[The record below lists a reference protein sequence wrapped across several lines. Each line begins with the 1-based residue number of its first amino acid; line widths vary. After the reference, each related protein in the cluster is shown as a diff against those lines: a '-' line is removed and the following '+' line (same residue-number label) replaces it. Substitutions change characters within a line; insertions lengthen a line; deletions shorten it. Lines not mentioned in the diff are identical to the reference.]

1 MQGLL
6 TFTATALLFTHK
18 RGSFGPRRGPSKQTG
33 ALLGHCRWMRPGSA
47 PSLTGA
53 SAASPRPAGRWS
65 CAAVGVIKSGKTL
78 ISSAPSLLFF
88 SSFPLPLL
96 HHLRVFT
103 FPGERVPHHPHQ
115 APSTGRATDATQ
127 RSFHTRTSIA
137 GSVRLGPAAAA
148 ALQRDLDCVSA
159 GFSSATGINSHQFQS
174 QIRTFRKRG
183 ASAKK
188 FLSCPPN
195 PLQ

>member
-1 MQGLL
+1 MDETWQ
-6 TFTATALLFTHK
+6 
-18 RGSFGPRRGPSKQTG
+18 RPQSDRRVCSQP
-33 ALLGHCRWMRPGSA
+33 PA
-47 PSLTGA
+47 PQRS
-53 SAASPRPAGRWS
+53 AGRWS

-88 SSFPLPLL
+88 HILSSP
-96 HHLRVFT
+96 
-103 FPGERVPHHPHQ
+103 
-115 APSTGRATDATQ
+115 APAPPPCLYLSGGTSSPPAPPPSRAADATR
-127 RSFHTRTSIA
+127 RSFHKRTSIA
-137 GSVRLGPAAAA
+137 GPVCSGPAAAA

-159 GFSSATGINSHQFQS
+159 GFSSATGINSHQFQF

-188 FLSCPPN
+188 FLSCRPPTN